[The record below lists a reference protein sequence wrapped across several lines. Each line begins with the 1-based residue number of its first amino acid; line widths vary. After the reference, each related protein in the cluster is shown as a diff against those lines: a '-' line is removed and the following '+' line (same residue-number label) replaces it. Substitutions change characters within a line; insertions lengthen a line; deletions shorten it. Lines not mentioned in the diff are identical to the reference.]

1 MACLTLCNMRHQH
14 SKKIVLIVY
23 ELLYY
28 YFKEQI
34 NNKLSIFIL
43 VLMENEYKY
52 QYFSMVGY

>member
-23 ELLYY
+23 EILYY

-43 VLMENEYKY
+43 VLTDTEYKY
-52 QYFSMVGY
+52 

>member
-1 MACLTLCNMRHQH
+1 MACLTLCN
-14 SKKIVLIVY
+14 IVLIVY

-43 VLMENEYKY
+43 VLTDTEYKY

>member
-1 MACLTLCNMRHQH
+1 MACLTCNMRHQH

-43 VLMENEYKY
+43 VLTDTEYKY

>member
-1 MACLTLCNMRHQH
+1 MACLTLSNMRHQH

-23 ELLYY
+23 KILYY

-43 VLMENEYKY
+43 VLTDTEYKY
-52 QYFSMVGY
+52 